1 MGPSDALC
9 PSPTGR
15 HTCEPCFRRQAHTFS
30 LSVPASGLLSRVGR
44 GDAFNPQMRFNRFVF
59 LNRPVLSLETHLGV
73 TTSPQAPSPADFVT
87 LSVFDKSPPLRLTL
101 SRSRE
106 RSCYNSMHSRHAQ
119 ALPPPQRGGDLQRLG
134 VPYVRSAT
142 QSLLGRLGELSLH
155 QIRRPVLTGI
165 THCRAH
171 KPTFLNAPQPGVTHQ
186 SRDSLTCHM
195 HALTQNQLGMHPRSS
210 VGALRTLMNGSNDCC
225 QSVAAS
231 IDAAGL
237 P

>member
-1 MGPSDALC
+1 
-9 PSPTGR
+9 
-15 HTCEPCFRRQAHTFS
+15 
-30 LSVPASGLLSRVGR
+30 
-44 GDAFNPQMRFNRFVF
+44 MRFNRFVF

-73 TTSPQAPSPADFVT
+73 TASPQAPFPADYVT
-87 LSVFDKSPPLRLTL
+87 LPVFGKSPPLRLTP
-101 SRSRE
+101 SRSRG
-106 RSCYNSMHSRHAQ
+106 RSCYKLHAFQTCSSAASPSTRRGSTASRRTIRQIGH
-119 ALPPPQRGGDLQRLG
+119 PEFIGTPH
-134 VPYVRSAT
+134 
-142 QSLLGRLGELSLH
+142 GELSLH